1 MWTPTTDLP
10 PIGVRII
17 ALYNDGS
24 GAVLFT
30 VAGENEMMDDE
41 GDIIDVDLA
50 EDFSH
55 WALAPEGYTFFF
67 ERADSDGELEPAVA

>member
-1 MWTPTTDLP
+1 MWTPTTERP
-10 PIGVRII
+10 PIVVRII

-41 GDIIDVDLA
+41 GDTIDVDIA
-50 EDFSH
+50 DDFSH
-55 WALAPEGYTFFF
+55 WALAPDGYTFFF
-67 ERADSDGELEPAVA
+67 ERAESESELETVES